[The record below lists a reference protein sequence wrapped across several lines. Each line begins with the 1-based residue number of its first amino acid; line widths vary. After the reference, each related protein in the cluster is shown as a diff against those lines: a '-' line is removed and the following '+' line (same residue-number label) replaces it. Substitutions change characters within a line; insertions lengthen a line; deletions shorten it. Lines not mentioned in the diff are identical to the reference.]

1 MSMLLS
7 GKRASIFTI
16 TIITI
21 YLMGVTISKCIL
33 AGKVLSKVFA
43 HVNFLNKIY
52 PWLGLFFI
60 CGGVFSFKDVA
71 STKVLQFFI
80 IGIRCLALAAM
91 LIGAIYVAAAFGSH
105 SLTENGVANFEFFP

>member
-1 MSMLLS
+1 MLS

-33 AGKVLSKVFA
+33 AGKVLSKVFD
-43 HVNFLNKIY
+43 HVTFLNKIY

-71 STKVLQFFI
+71 STKILQFFI
-80 IGIRCLALAAM
+80 IGIRCLALGAM
-91 LIGAIYVAAAFGSH
+91 LIGAIYISGAYGAH
-105 SLTENGVANFEFFP
+105 SIVENGSFNF